1 MLASNSEATIECFN
15 CKALAFVLVY
25 FGLVHAYNP
34 CTWEVEAEE
43 FEASLGCYYLACV
56 GAG

>member
-1 MLASNSEATIECFN
+1 MQKKSR
-15 CKALAFVLVY
+15 VGVQ
-25 FGLVHAYNP
+25 VHTTYTVGVGAHTYHLS
-34 CTWEVEAEE
+34 TWEVEAEE